1 MKKLVVA
8 VVVIWSLVL
17 VAGAGVAI
25 TAIVQAGDDD
35 EEPTRAETSGAPSS
49 PSDSGAPEKAPAGL
63 EDFYSQEI
71 AWESCGAN
79 ECGTLEVPVS
89 YQEPEGATIELA
101 LERTLAT
108 GDRIGSLVV
117 NPGGPGAPGTSVP
130 ESSEFYFAPDVLER
144 YDVVGFDPRGTGDSA
159 PIDCLSDSE
168 LDDYVAEDPGP
179 DNKSEER
186 RYAKIQLDYWQG
198 CADNTGEILGHV
210 STIEAA
216 RDMDVLRAVLG
227 EQQLAYFGWSYGTRL
242 GSTYADLF
250 PEKVGRFVLDGATD
264 PGLSSYESTLSQ
276 AEGFEVALR
285 SYVQDCV
292 DKGDCFLGDS
302 VDEGLTTITDLLD
315 SIEQEPL
322 PTDQER
328 DLEIGNAVYGV
339 ITPLYNQEYW
349 TILDEALQMALDG
362 DGSTLLRLS
371 DAYGSRENGEYT
383 ANSLESISVI
393 NCLDNPE
400 AVPPEEVPS
409 HYDEFQKASPTFGRI
424 FAWFL
429 IACDGIPVERT
440 EPDIEIDAPGAAPIV
455 VIGTTRDPATPYHE
469 AVAMAKALESGVLL
483 SRDGDGHTGYNQ
495 GNACIDDAVHAYL
508 IDGTVP
514 QDGLE
519 C

>member
-17 VAGAGVAI
+17 VAGAGVAV
-25 TAIVQAGDDD
+25 TALVQAGDD
-35 EEPTRAETSGAPSS
+35 EEPTDARTSDAPPS
-49 PSDSGAPEKAPAGL
+49 PSDSQQPPEKAPAGL
-63 EDFYSQEI
+63 EDFYAQEI

-89 YQEPEGATIELA
+89 YQEPDGATIELA
-101 LERTLAT
+101 LERTAAS

-117 NPGGPGAPGTSVP
+117 NPGGPGAPGTTVP
-130 ESSEFYFAPDVLER
+130 ESAEFYFAPDVLER

-159 PIDCLSDSE
+159 PVDCLSDSE

-179 DNKSEER
+179 DNKREER
-186 RYAKIQLDYWQG
+186 HYAETQLDYWQG

-227 EQQLAYFGWSYGTRL
+227 EEKLAYFGWSYGTRL

-276 AEGFEVALR
+276 AEGFEVALS

-292 DKGDCFLGDS
+292 DKGGCFLGDS
-302 VDEGLTTITDLLD
+302 VDEGLATITDLLD
-315 SIEQEPL
+315 SIEEEPL

-339 ITPLYNQEYW
+339 ITPLYNQDYW
-349 TILDEALQMALDG
+349 TILDEALQTALDG
-362 DGSTLLRLS
+362 DGSSLLFLS

-383 ANSLESISVI
+383 DNSLEAISVI

-409 HYDEFQKASPTFGRI
+409 HYDEFQQASPTFGRI

-440 EPDIEIDAPGAAPIV
+440 EPDVEIDAPGAAPIV

-469 AVAMAKALESGVLL
+469 AVAMAEALESGVLL